1 MAVCAFKIKWQ
12 RRKDSVCYSFRV
24 LEISTVVEQ
33 CFVGSYTA
41 SSTVGIALFVRLSN
55 LAAEAVTSNC

>member
-12 RRKDSVCYSFRV
+12 RRKDSVWYSFRV

-41 SSTVGIALFVRLSN
+41 SSTVGIALFVRLCN